1 LVLGALP
8 HHKKLQEDYM
18 DCLACSA
25 PLDTATPYPQLCSA
39 CRATGTALALRRISA
54 ECDALSAQWGSAVAA
69 LSETEQARF
78 TKLLEAWSDL
88 TLPATYRA
96 KQEAG
101 NAFWKRVNATIAKGD
116 AFGDAVA
123 LWRQHQ
129 SRDGDRLALRIQQAW
144 LERDGQGEMDI

>member
-1 LVLGALP
+1 
-8 HHKKLQEDYM
+8 M

>member
-1 LVLGALP
+1 MSTDTT
-8 HHKKLQEDYM
+8 K
-18 DCLACSA
+18 CLACGA
-25 PLDTATPYPQLCSA
+25 VAVQPPYPQLCITCKAHGVSW
-39 CRATGTALALRRISA
+39 ALRRISA
-54 ECDALSAQWGSAVAA
+54 ECDTLSARWGSAVAK
-69 LSETEQARF
+69 LSEAEQARF

-116 AFGDAVA
+116 AFGSAVA

-129 SRDGDRLALRIQQAW
+129 NRDGDRLALRIQQAW

>member
-1 LVLGALP
+1 
-8 HHKKLQEDYM
+8 M

-101 NAFWKRVNATIAKGD
+101 SAFWKRVNATIAKGD

>member
-1 LVLGALP
+1 MSTDTTQCLVCGAVAAQP
-8 HHKKLQEDYM
+8 
-18 DCLACSA
+18 
-25 PLDTATPYPQLCSA
+25 PYPQLCITCKAHGISW
-39 CRATGTALALRRISA
+39 ALRRVSA
-54 ECDALSAQWGSAVAA
+54 ECDALSAQWGSAVAQ
-69 LSETEQARF
+69 LSEAEQARF

-123 LWRQHQ
+123 RWRQHQ
-129 SRDGDRLALRIQQAW
+129 NRDGDRLALRIQQAW

>member
-1 LVLGALP
+1 MSTDTT
-8 HHKKLQEDYM
+8 K
-18 DCLACSA
+18 CLACGA
-25 PLDTATPYPQLCSA
+25 DAVQPPYPQLCITCKAHGISW
-39 CRATGTALALRRISA
+39 ALRRISA
-54 ECDALSAQWGSAVAA
+54 ECDTLSARWGSAVAQ
-69 LSETEQARF
+69 LSEAEQARF

-101 NAFWKRVNATIAKGD
+101 NAFWKRVAATINKGD
-116 AFGDAVA
+116 AFGSAVA

-129 SRDGDRLALRIQQAW
+129 DRDGDRLALRIQQAW

>member
-1 LVLGALP
+1 VQP
-8 HHKKLQEDYM
+8 
-18 DCLACSA
+18 
-25 PLDTATPYPQLCSA
+25 PYPQLCITCKAHGISW
-39 CRATGTALALRRISA
+39 ALRRISA

-116 AFGDAVA
+116 EFGDAVA

>member
-1 LVLGALP
+1 MNEITAHCLVCGADAQRP
-8 HHKKLQEDYM
+8 
-18 DCLACSA
+18 
-25 PLDTATPYPQLCSA
+25 PYPQLCITCKAHGISW
-39 CRATGTALALRRISA
+39 ALRRVSA
-54 ECDALSAQWGSAVAA
+54 ECDALSAQWGSAVAK
-69 LSETEQARF
+69 LSEAEQARF

-101 NAFWKRVNATIAKGD
+101 NAFWKRVAATIVKGD

-123 LWRQHQ
+123 MWQQHQ
-129 SRDGDRLALRIQQAW
+129 SRKGDQVDLSLQQEW